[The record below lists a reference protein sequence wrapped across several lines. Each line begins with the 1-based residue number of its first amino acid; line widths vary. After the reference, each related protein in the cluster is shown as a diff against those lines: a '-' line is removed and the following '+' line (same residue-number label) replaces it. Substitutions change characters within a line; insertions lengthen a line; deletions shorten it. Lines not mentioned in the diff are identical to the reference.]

1 MATSSPQSTSPPPQ
15 TFTYPFATS
24 PDIIRSNQKD
34 AFFTSRLTSDLST
47 ILRRLYGQRFTQT
60 HTSELATF
68 SELLY
73 LGLTTFIGNRTLGE
87 EYCDIVQVQGEDGRL
102 PAVGRRGGYILGC
115 VMLPYV
121 LTKALPKFRAR
132 VRLKLEKRLAREGRK
147 GEEPS
152 WLARYVL
159 ENLGGITSPSL
170 VYAVTLTVFYF
181 SGSYYHL
188 SKRVF
193 GLRYIFTKR
202 LAEGEQRVGYEVL
215 GVLLVMQML
224 VQGWMHVRE
233 TMGKLSAESLEK
245 EKTELSREIKDRDQE
260 ASLVTDATEGE
271 EGMRGTMSK
280 TRIELTTHTPAL
292 GDKPRYDLKDT
303 TMMGWIQGKQLRKC
317 TLCLEEMKDPSATT
331 CGHVFCWTCIQDWVR
346 EKPEC
351 PLCRQAVLGSH
362 VLPLRG

>member
-1 MATSSPQSTSPPPQ
+1 MVSSDKAHNDPKPTP

-34 AFFTSRLTSDLST
+34 AFFTTRLTADLST

-60 HTSELATF
+60 HTSELATL

-73 LGLTTFIGNRTLGE
+73 LGLTTLIGNRTLGE
-87 EYCDIVQVQGEDGRL
+87 EYCDIVQVQGEDGKL
-102 PAVGRRGGYILGC
+102 PAIGRRGAYILGC
-115 VMLPYV
+115 VVLPYM
-121 LTKALPKFRAR
+121 LTKALPRFRAR
-132 VRLKLEKRLAREGRK
+132 VRLKLEARLRK
-147 GEEPS
+147 GGKRGEDGP

-159 ENLGGITSPSL
+159 ENFGSITSPSL
-170 VYAVTLTVFYF
+170 LYAASLAVFYF

-188 SKRVF
+188 SKRVT
-193 GLRYIFTKR
+193 GLRYMFTKR

-215 GVLLVMQML
+215 GVLLVLQMV
-224 VQGWMHVRE
+224 VQGWLHVRE
-233 TMGKLSAESLEK
+233 KLGKMSVEMGEREK
-245 EKTELSREIKDRDQE
+245 RELGQGDVDQE
-260 ASLVTDATEGE
+260 TRIASMLDGTQDSLDGSAKNRIESIAHTPDIGE
-271 EGMRGTMSK
+271 E
-280 TRIELTTHTPAL
+280 
-292 GDKPRYDLKDT
+292 PRYDLKDQR
-303 TMMGWIQGKQLRKC
+303 MMGWIQGKQLRKC

-351 PLCRQAVLGSH
+351 PLCRQAVHGSH